1 MKTTLVSNIKKK
13 KDRIV
18 VLGVLSFYISRTCRK
33 HFDYINMTKGCSLPK
48 KLRLVYDDNLTDLKL
63 VIRV

>member
-1 MKTTLVSNIKKK
+1 MKAMLVSSVKKK

-18 VLGVLSFYISRTCRK
+18 VLGVLSFYISGTCRK
-33 HFDYINMTKGCSLPK
+33 RFDYINMTKGCSLPK
-48 KLRLVYDDNLTDLKL
+48 KLRLVYDENLTELKL